1 MFTQISLR
9 GAPCFV
15 RAEHVAAIRAARPNE
30 TGASTV
36 VLVSGAELASP
47 FDPAQLCARLSGET
61 APFENLPAPTSEQ
74 RAVLHG
80 LYERLSTSA

>member
-15 RAEHVAAIRAARPNE
+15 RPEHVAAIRAARPNE
-30 TGASTV
+30 SGASTV

-47 FDPAQLCARLSGET
+47 FDPAQLCARLTGEG
-61 APFENLPAPTSEQ
+61 FDDLPAPNSEQ
-74 RAVLHG
+74 RAVIAG
-80 LYERLSTSA
+80 LYERLNVTA

>member
-15 RAEHVAAIRAARPNE
+15 RAEHVAAIRAARAGE
-30 TGASTV
+30 SGASTV

-47 FDPAQLCARLSGET
+47 FDPAQLCARLTGEAVPFDD
-61 APFENLPAPTSEQ
+61 APPNSEQ
-74 RAVLHG
+74 RAVIDG
-80 LYERLSTSA
+80 LYRRLEVMA